1 MKQDKAAIEA
11 KLVEEQQNLTGTK
24 EKISNLKKEVGSLE
38 EQMAHVSHSFAEQD
52 IL

>member
-11 KLVEEQQNLTGTK
+11 KLVEEQQNLTRTK
-24 EKISNLKKEVGSLE
+24 EKISSLKKEVGSLE
-38 EQMAHVSHSFAEQD
+38 EQMAQVSYNFADQD